1 MVSLP
6 DVVQLLGATF
16 FLLGG
21 TTDIVD
27 HSDDVQDVPVP
38 GTPIIL
44 LIVGQILDAPYCETD
59 DT

>member
-44 LIVGQILDAPYCETD
+44 SLIHI
-59 DT
+59 